1 MLFVYKIPFK
11 FLLTCL
17 TLICLYPIFGVIII
31 SVIMKR
37 LYYKEDIHPKYFI
50 FPIMRYLF
58 ITVLLYVLGM
68 YIETE
73 DILVIL
79 KKLNDYLDFFFT
91 SVIFM

>member
-1 MLFVYKIPFK
+1 
-11 FLLTCL
+11 
-17 TLICLYPIFGVIII
+17 
-31 SVIMKR
+31 
-37 LYYKEDIHPKYFI
+37 
-50 FPIMRYLF
+50 
-58 ITVLLYVLGM
+58 M